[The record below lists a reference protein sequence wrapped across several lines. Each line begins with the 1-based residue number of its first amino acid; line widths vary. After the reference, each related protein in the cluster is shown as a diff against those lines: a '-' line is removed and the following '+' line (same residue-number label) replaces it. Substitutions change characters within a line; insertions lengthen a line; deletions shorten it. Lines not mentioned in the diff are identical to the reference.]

1 MQFLESKHYNYILFI
16 TKGQKSMFFKNLKV
30 HFIGIGGI
38 GVSGLA
44 RFLKAQGAIVS
55 GSDISET
62 SITQGLASEGIAIN
76 IPHDSRAIKGKDLI
90 IHSAIIKDS
99 NIEIIE
105 SKRQNKKIF
114 SRKDALLELLK
125 ERQVLSICAAH
136 GKSSTSAILSAILP
150 RAGAIIGAISKE
162 FNSNV
167 RVSNDRLLIF
177 EADESDKSFLNS
189 NPYKSIVLN
198 AEAEHLESYGGDFGA
213 LKNAYLEFIKLAK
226 VALLNV
232 GCPVVLELYNR
243 LINEMPFLDSKDSK
257 INNVTESRLT
267 KIDTFNPK
275 SDIKNIRYTLQG
287 SKPYTA
293 FSFRDFGEFKIY
305 GIGSHNAENAGIAI
319 LSALEFENIESIRK
333 NILNFKGIKKRF
345 DILCDLDSKSPCIID
360 DYAHHPTEIRAT
372 LDAARIYAN
381 LLFKQKVTES
391 ATLDSIKKHLNK
403 AQDSI
408 KITAI
413 FQPHKYSRLRDN
425 LEAFCACFERC
436 DRLIILPVWAAGE
449 EKIDFDFARLFKA
462 YNPTFASRI
471 KRVDALASRQDCA
484 SSSVENLLDSKQN
497 LESYDSLDS
506 KGDSKLDSKVKS
518 PLDSKAGASLHLL
531 DSNDNLIEILDSGII
546 LGLGAGD
553 ITYQLRGEK

>member
-1 MQFLESKHYNYILFI
+1 
-16 TKGQKSMFFKNLKV
+16 MFFKNLKV

-55 GSDISET
+55 GSDIAET
-62 SITQGLASEGIAIN
+62 SITKGLRSEGITIN
-76 IPHDSRAIKGKDLI
+76 IPHDSGAINGKDLI

-99 NIEIIE
+99 NIEIME

-150 RAGAIIGAISKE
+150 KAGAIIGAISKE

-167 RVSNDRLLIF
+167 RVSKDKLLIF

-198 AEAEHLESYGGDFGA
+198 AEAEHLESYGGDFNA

-226 VALLNV
+226 VAVLNV
-232 GCPVVLELYNR
+232 GCPVVLELYKR
-243 LINEMPFLDSKDSK
+243 LIKEMPYLDSKVSLDSNVALDSVESSEN
-257 INNVTESRLT
+257 NNVIESRLT

-275 SDIKNIRYTLQG
+275 NDIKNIHYTLQD

-293 FSFRDFGEFKIY
+293 FSFRDFGEFKIF
-305 GIGSHNAENAGIAI
+305 GIGEHNAQNAGIAI
-319 LSALEFENIESIRK
+319 LSALEFQNIESIRK

-372 LDAARIYAN
+372 LSAAKIYAD
-381 LLFKQKVTES
+381 LLFKEKVREFESLDSTES
-391 ATLDSIKKHLNK
+391 TFKKHLNK
-403 AQDSI
+403 SQDSI

-425 LEAFCACFERC
+425 LDAFCACFVGC
-436 DRLIILPVWAAGE
+436 DELVILPVWAAGE
-449 EKIDFDFARLFKA
+449 EKIDFDFAKLFKA
-462 YNPTFASRI
+462 YNPIFAVRV
-471 KRVDALASRQDCA
+471 KRVD
-484 SSSVENLLDSKQN
+484 SK
-497 LESYDSLDS
+497 
-506 KGDSKLDSKVKS
+506 K
-518 PLDSKAGASLHLL
+518 GASLHLL
-531 DSNDNLIEILDSGII
+531 DSNDKLIKILDFGII